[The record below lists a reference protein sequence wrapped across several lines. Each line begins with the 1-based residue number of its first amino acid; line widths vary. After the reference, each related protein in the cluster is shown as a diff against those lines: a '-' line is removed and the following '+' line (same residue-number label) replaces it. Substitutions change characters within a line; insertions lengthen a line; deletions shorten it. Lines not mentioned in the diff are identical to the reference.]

1 MNAAE
6 TLLAVLAARSA
17 VRAELVALLD
27 AYEHTSGPANEGVY
41 FGVKMALLKLD
52 RGCGGDLIAD
62 AWDVALGGGS

>member
-1 MNAAE
+1 MTAQAA
-6 TLLAVLAARSA
+6 LLAVLTARSA

-52 RGCGGDLIAD
+52 RGCGGDLISD
-62 AWDVALGGGS
+62 AWDLALGGDN